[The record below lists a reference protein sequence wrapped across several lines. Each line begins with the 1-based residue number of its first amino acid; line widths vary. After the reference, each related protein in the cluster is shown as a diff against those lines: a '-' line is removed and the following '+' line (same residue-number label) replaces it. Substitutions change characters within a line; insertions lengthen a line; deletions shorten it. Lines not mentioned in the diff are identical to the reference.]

1 MSTPEKTDD
10 IAGRILFA
18 DDDEQF
24 RLGLG
29 KRLIKAGFA
38 CDFAGSASEAVDMLK
53 KNSYDVLLADI
64 NMPGNVGL
72 ELIES
77 IPAIRE
83 GLPII
88 LLTGNPTVETAMRSV
103 TLRVTAYLTK
113 PPDFDALCKLLNAA
127 VADAQDLRVIKDSRQ
142 RLQTWDQEIEHIQK
156 LVSQV
161 PGPGRQAAMQS
172 YLRLALRN
180 LVVGLV
186 ELEYL
191 LINDGQRLG
200 TDQALEKQELLNAVH
215 KTIRTL
221 QKTRD
226 HFKSKEL
233 GELRKEL
240 ENLVN
245 GPPDN
250 P

>member
-1 MSTPEKTDD
+1 MNTAEKTDTS
-10 IAGRILFA
+10 AGRVLFA

-29 KRLIKAGFA
+29 KRLIKAGFDCA
-38 CDFAGSASEAVDMLK
+38 FASCASEAADLLK
-53 KNSYDVLLADI
+53 AGNYDVLLSDI
-64 NMPGNVGL
+64 NMPGNAGL
-72 ELIES
+72 ELIET
-77 IPAIRE
+77 IPVIRD

-88 LLTGNPTVETAMRSV
+88 LLTGNPTVETAMKSV
-103 TLRVTAYLTK
+103 SLRVTAYLTK
-113 PPDFDALCKLLNAA
+113 PPDFEELCGLIRSA
-127 VADAQDLRVIKDSRQ
+127 VADGRDVRVLRDSRL
-142 RLQTWDQEIEHIQK
+142 RLQNWDKEIEHIQR
-156 LVSQV
+156 LILQATGS
-161 PGPGRQAAMQS
+161 GRQAVMQS

-191 LINDGQRLG
+191 LVQDGERLG
-200 TDQALEKQELLNAVH
+200 TDVVLEKQELLSAVH

-221 QKTRD
+221 EKTRD

-240 ENLVN
+240 ENLIASER
-245 GPPDN
+245 GTP
-250 P
+250 

>member
-1 MSTPEKTDD
+1 MNTTEESEPV
-10 IAGRILFA
+10 IGRILFA

-24 RLGLG
+24 RFALG
-29 KRLIKAGFA
+29 KRLLKAGFA
-38 CDFAGSASEAVDMLK
+38 VDFASSAAEAVEKLK
-53 KNSYDVLLADI
+53 HTPHDVLLSDI
-64 NMPGNVGL
+64 HMPGNAGL

-88 LLTGNPTVETAMRSV
+88 LLTGNPTVETAMKSV

-113 PPDFDALCKLLNAA
+113 PPNFEELCALLRSAI
-127 VADAQDLRVIKDSRQ
+127 ADGKDLRVLKDTRL
-142 RLQTWDQEIEHIQK
+142 RLQNWDHGIQHIQK
-156 LVSQV
+156 LVAQV
-161 PGPGRQAAMQS
+161 PGTGRQAAMQS
-172 YLRLALRN
+172 YLRLSLRN
-180 LVVGLV
+180 LIVGLV

-191 LINDGQRLG
+191 LVHEGARLG
-200 TDQALEKQELLNAVH
+200 TDQALQNQDLLNAVH

-221 QKTRD
+221 EKTRD

-240 ENLVN
+240 EQLVS
-245 GPPDN
+245 GPSGTP
-250 P
+250 

>member
-1 MSTPEKTDD
+1 MNTAETTDAG
-10 IAGRILFA
+10 AGRILFA

-29 KRLIKAGFA
+29 KRLIKAGFECA
-38 CDFAGSASEAVDMLK
+38 FAGCASEAADLLK
-53 KNSYDVLLADI
+53 AGSYDVLLSDI
-64 NMPGNVGL
+64 NMPGNAGL

-77 IPAIRE
+77 IPVIRD

-88 LLTGNPTVETAMRSV
+88 LLTGNPTVETAMKSV
-103 TLRVTAYLTK
+103 SLRVTAYLTK
-113 PPDFDALCKLLNAA
+113 PPDFEELCALIGSA
-127 VADAQDLRVIKDSRQ
+127 VEEGRDVRVLKDSRM
-142 RLQTWDQEIEHIQK
+142 RLQNWDKEIEHVQRLI
-156 LVSQV
+156 SQV
-161 PGPGRQAAMQS
+161 TGTGRQAVMQS

-191 LINDGQRLG
+191 LTQDGQRLG
-200 TDQALEKQELLNAVH
+200 TDAVLQKQELLGAVH

-221 QKTRD
+221 EKTRD

-240 ENLVN
+240 ENLVASK
-245 GPPDN
+245 GSTP
-250 P
+250 